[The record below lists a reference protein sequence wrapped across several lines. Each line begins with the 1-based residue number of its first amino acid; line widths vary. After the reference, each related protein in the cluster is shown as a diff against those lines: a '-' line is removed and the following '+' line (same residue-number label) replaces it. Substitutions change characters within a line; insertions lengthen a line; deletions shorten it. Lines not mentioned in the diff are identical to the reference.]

1 MNKQSRVSSSLK
13 RVHAVFGGF
22 VQGVGFRFTTIDI
35 ARSYAVAGFVRNTED
50 GAVEVVAEG
59 DEETLKG
66 FVEAIQLSPL
76 RRYINSAQIT
86 YGVPRGEFKGFDIR
100 Y

>member
-1 MNKQSRVSSSLK
+1 MDKQSRVSSSVK
-13 RVHAVFGGF
+13 RVHAVFSGF
-22 VQGVGFRFTTIDI
+22 VQGVGFRYATIDI

-50 GAVEVVAEG
+50 GTVEVVAEG
-59 DEETLKG
+59 DEETLKR

-76 RRYINSAQIT
+76 RRYINSVQIT
-86 YGVPRGEFKGFDIR
+86 YGVPRGEFKGFAIR